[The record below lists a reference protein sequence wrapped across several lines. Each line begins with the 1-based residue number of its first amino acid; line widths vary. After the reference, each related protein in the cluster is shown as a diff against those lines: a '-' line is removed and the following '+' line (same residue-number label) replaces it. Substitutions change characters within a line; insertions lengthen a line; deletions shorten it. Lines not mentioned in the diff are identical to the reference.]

1 MYFFPHQHDL
11 SNQYSSKAQGTKDL
25 PITTKFAAF
34 FAFLLSN
41 SAKTSKFL
49 LFAFGV
55 SSTLIASTP
64 FAI

>member
-1 MYFFPHQHDL
+1 MKSVQFK
-11 SNQYSSKAQGTKDL
+11 SKEARYI